1 MSSPTIIDS
10 RLRKL
15 QGGKIRLDRSSHHS
29 FADGHC
35 AMEVVAWLAGEGH
48 TDAPACA
55 SPLLTR
61 FTIRLNDRWSTEQR
75 QALIPFLPRMVGT
88 AGDGLDD
95 ARMEI
100 ARQALTGDLLA
111 PWLRLA
117 GMDAEADA
125 ISTANLTDLRAL
137 LDSVRAAA
145 WRRRDQALAPIREKV
160 RAAVREKLAERP
172 AVAAAVAAAAA
183 DTDAVAD
190 AVAVAV
196 AVADTAAVADAVA
209 AGTRSGSY
217 WPAYHAARTIF
228 AKAIED
234 CAAPKLIAIRDL
246 AAAQRGMALDLL
258 DRMIKPEVSY

>member
-55 SPLLTR
+55 SPVLTR

-172 AVAAAVAAAAA
+172 AVAVAA
-183 DTDAVAD
+183 
-190 AVAVAV
+190 AVAV
-196 AVADTAAVADAVA
+196 AVADTVAVADAVA

-217 WPAYHAARTIF
+217 WPAYHAARPIF